1 MDAIEA
7 IKSRHS
13 VRYFDAAKEVSE
25 ADVKEII
32 SLAGLAPSWVD
43 SQPWRAYV
51 AMGAMAQK
59 VHQRHLENVEA
70 GKIANPDWETWHRDE
85 WDPYPRENM
94 ARHNDQSAEYL
105 NTPELLDLRR
115 NILQKNLYYAP
126 VIVYL
131 TIPKHSNKWSIYDLG
146 SFAENL
152 MLAAKAKGIDSM
164 PAYEIVKYPDSVK
177 EMMGIPDDQALAMGI
192 ALGYAKDHYVNGYQA
207 PHRELDDFLTIRDK

>member
-1 MDAIEA
+1 
-7 IKSRHS
+7 
-13 VRYFDAAKEVSE
+13 
-25 ADVKEII
+25 
-32 SLAGLAPSWVD
+32 
-43 SQPWRAYV
+43 
-51 AMGAMAQK
+51 
-59 VHQRHLENVEA
+59 
-70 GKIANPDWETWHRDE
+70 
-85 WDPYPRENM
+85 M

-164 PAYEIVKYPDSVK
+164 PAYEIVKYPSSVK